1 MPAGASAANAEDS
14 DAAFDWTGIY
24 AGIFVGAGQT
34 DNRIVD
40 IDGFANWGNPGSTLD
55 YDDDG
60 FVGGVLVGRKF
71 EIGGMPLRIEI
82 DGTFGDLSAN
92 TNRLDPEGLDETA
105 ATKFRWIATARGG
118 IEQTLGPVTVF
129 ASGGVAAARIY
140 NSVTDIDFGPNIP
153 RHIDRDDSFRGSSTR
168 IGWVI
173 GLGVEAPL
181 ADAWT
186 LRLEGSYLD
195 FGRSKHYV
203 NRSGN
208 NRCGA
213 EGPRRPCPY
222 SVENKLGI
230 VRLAIIRRFD
240 L

>member
-1 MPAGASAANAEDS
+1 MPEGLPGTDSHGAPRHLRWLSLRCLQAPVPRTRKVS

-24 AGIFVGAGQT
+24 AGVFVGAGQT

-60 FVGGVLVGRKF
+60 FVGGALVGRKF
-71 EIGGMPLRIEI
+71 EVGGMPFRIEI
-82 DGTFGDLSAN
+82 DGTFGICQRIRTGSI
-92 TNRLDPEGLDETA
+92 PGLDETA

-153 RHIDRDDSFRGSSTR
+153 THIDRDDSFRGSSTR

-181 ADAWT
+181 ADAWM
-186 LRLEGSYLD
+186 LRLEGIWISD
-195 FGRSKHYV
+195 
-203 NRSGN
+203 
-208 NRCGA
+208 GA
-213 EGPRRPCPY
+213 
-222 SVENKLGI
+222 STT
-230 VRLAIIRRFD
+230 
-240 L
+240 